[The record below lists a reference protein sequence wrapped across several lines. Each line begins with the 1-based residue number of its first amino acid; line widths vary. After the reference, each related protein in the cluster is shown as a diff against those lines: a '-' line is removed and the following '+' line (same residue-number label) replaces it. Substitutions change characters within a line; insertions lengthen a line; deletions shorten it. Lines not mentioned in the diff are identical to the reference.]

1 MSFTKYGETNI
12 AMFIKIS
19 VYLILLA
26 EVVFCFVRLTIMNA
40 NQNVLDC
47 QYNRENIDLHIS
59 KYSLFIDQTLLK
71 SIRL

>member
-1 MSFTKYGETNI
+1 
-12 AMFIKIS
+12 MFLKIS
-19 VYLILLA
+19 VYLIPLV

>member
-1 MSFTKYGETNI
+1 MEEP
-12 AMFIKIS
+12 MFIKIS
-19 VYLILLA
+19 VYLIPLA

>member
-1 MSFTKYGETNI
+1 
-12 AMFIKIS
+12 MFIKIS
-19 VYLILLA
+19 VYLIPLA